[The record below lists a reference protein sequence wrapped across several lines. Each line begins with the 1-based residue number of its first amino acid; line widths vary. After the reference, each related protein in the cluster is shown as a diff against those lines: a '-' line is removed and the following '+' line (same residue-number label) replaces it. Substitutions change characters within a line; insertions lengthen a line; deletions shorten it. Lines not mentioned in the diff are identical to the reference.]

1 MSFTLLRRL
10 ITTAVGL
17 GLVFAL
23 TRQCRKPTGWLG
35 RRITRAMNLGHAP
48 LTAWGL
54 SHADIGQHARILD
67 IGCGGGRTLR
77 TLAEMASA
85 AHVDGVDYA
94 PASVAMSRESN
105 ADLIEAGR
113 VSVQQASVSQLP
125 FPDAS
130 FDLITAVETHYYWP
144 DLDHDL
150 REVLRVLKPGGQ
162 FVLIAET
169 YRGPARSWLLSPVM
183 RVLGA
188 RYLSLDQHRA
198 ALAEAGFAGV
208 ETHTHRVAGWICV
221 VAARPNGAR
230 ST

>member
-17 GLVFAL
+17 GLAFAL

-35 RRITRAMNLGHAP
+35 RRLARAMNMGHAP

-54 SHADIGQHARILD
+54 GHVHVGRRARILD

-77 TLAEMASA
+77 TLAEITTDG
-85 AHVDGVDYA
+85 HVDGVDYA
-94 PASVAMSRESN
+94 PASVATSRESN
-105 ADLIEAGR
+105 ADLIQTGR

-125 FPDAS
+125 FPDTS

-144 DLDHDL
+144 DLHRDL
-150 REVLRVLKPGGQ
+150 REVLRVLQPGGQ

-169 YRGPARSWLLSPVM
+169 YRGRARSWLYAPVM
-183 RVLGA
+183 RLLRA
-188 RYLSLDQHRA
+188 RYLTLEEHRA
-198 ALAEAGFAGV
+198 ALTQAGFVDV
-208 ETHTHRVAGWICV
+208 EMHAHPWAGWMCAV
-221 VAARPNGAR
+221 GAR
-230 ST
+230 AASVVP